1 MQSSTRK
8 GYSKTMRTRTPT
20 QDDVALFRD
29 MLKSMD
35 VEDDHENFAEAWGQA
50 HGINA
55 ELLSDMYAKS
65 MMKGV
70 Y

>member
-1 MQSSTRK
+1 
-8 GYSKTMRTRTPT
+8 MRTRTPT
-20 QDDVALFRD
+20 QIDLAFFSD

-35 VEDDHENFAEAWGQA
+35 AEDDHENFAKDWGQA
-50 HGINA
+50 RGINA

-70 Y
+70 

>member
-1 MQSSTRK
+1 
-8 GYSKTMRTRTPT
+8 MRTRTPT

-29 MLKSMD
+29 MLKSMNA
-35 VEDDHENFAEAWGQA
+35 EDDHENFAEDWGQA

-65 MMKGV
+65 LLKEV
-70 Y
+70 

>member
-1 MQSSTRK
+1 
-8 GYSKTMRTRTPT
+8 MRTRTPT
-20 QDDVALFRD
+20 QDDLALFRD
-29 MLKSMD
+29 MLQCMD
-35 VEDDHENFAEAWGQA
+35 IEYDYENFAADWGEA

-70 Y
+70 

>member
-1 MQSSTRK
+1 
-8 GYSKTMRTRTPT
+8 
-20 QDDVALFRD
+20 

-35 VEDDHENFAEAWGQA
+35 AEDDYENFAEDWGSA

-55 ELLSDMYAKS
+55 EILADLCAKS

-70 Y
+70 

>member
-1 MQSSTRK
+1 
-8 GYSKTMRTRTPT
+8 MRTRTPN
-20 QDDVALFRD
+20 QDDLALFRD

-35 VEDDHENFAEAWGQA
+35 AEDDYENFAEDWESA

-55 ELLSDMYAKS
+55 EILADLCAKS
-65 MMKGV
+65 MMKVV

>member
-1 MQSSTRK
+1 
-8 GYSKTMRTRTPT
+8 MRTRTPT
-20 QDDVALFRD
+20 QIDLALFRD

-35 VEDDHENFAEAWGQA
+35 AENDHENFAEDWGGA

-70 Y
+70 K

>member
-1 MQSSTRK
+1 
-8 GYSKTMRTRTPT
+8 MRTRIPT
-20 QDDVALFRD
+20 QVDLALFRD

-35 VEDDHENFAEAWGQA
+35 AEDDHENFAEDWGQA

-65 MMKGV
+65 MMKEV